1 MGNYIVQS
9 DLDVYLSDADL
20 IMLTDDD
27 NTKEIETD
35 KVAECIVAAEAE
47 VDSYISKQYT
57 TPITGTIPET
67 VKEWAVQLA
76 TLRLHQRRLPVP
88 PDIWELATVARAQL
102 KLVNDGTLSLDIGDD
117 SPDEPSGREAQF
129 TTNTRQFNRTNMTKS
144 GW

>member
-1 MGNYIVQS
+1 MGNYIVQG
-9 DLDVYLSDADL
+9 DLDVYSSDAVL
-20 IMLTDDD
+20 QQLTDDD
-27 NTKEIETD
+27 NTGEIETD
-35 KVAECIVAAEAE
+35 KVAECIVAAESE

-88 PDIWELATVARAQL
+88 EDVWQMAVVARAQL
-102 KLVNDGTLSLDIGDD
+102 KLVNDGTLSLDIGTDP
-117 SPDEPSGREAQF
+117 PDEPSGREAQF
-129 TTNTRQFNRTNMTKS
+129 TTNTRQFNRTNMTGS